1 MEPRCIQTPIHSSD
15 KKATDESHVANWICI
30 PYFRLQQY
38 AESPLASNTALF
50 PAQTLLQSQYSR
62 SSQQRDMDQAVCQL
76 GQVPRGYCFHISQL
90 WCLIVGNSRYP
101 SKTTPPLPFADTTP
115 TSLSLAVQCRN
126 RTYKEQR

>member
-15 KKATDESHVANWICI
+15 RRATDDSRVANWICI

-38 AESPLASNTALF
+38 AESPAASNTALF
-50 PAQTLLQSQYSR
+50 PTQTLLQAQYSR

-101 SKTTPPLPFADTTP
+101 SKPLHLNPFANITP
-115 TSLSLAVQCRN
+115 ASLSLVVRCHN
-126 RTYKEQR
+126 RTCKEQR